1 MIKKGV
7 FMNYCKEK
15 LSYENILKEYQNGC
29 KHTETI
35 GMEYERLPIDKS
47 TNEAA
52 SYYGLFGVCE
62 LLKEFA
68 EIDNWDY
75 LLDNNEIIGLKKLHD
90 TITLE
95 PGAQIEYSIEPQKTV
110 TDLKNKIE
118 SIDSALN
125 ILLDKYG
132 IKLINYGVS
141 PISTYKKIK
150 LIPKRRYKY
159 MADYLWGILSDVMMR
174 ETAGI
179 QVGVDYSSEEDA
191 MNKLRIASIISP
203 FMTAMFANSSIRGGV
218 DTGYKSFRALAWL
231 NTDNERCGFPT
242 DLTRENDFTNY
253 INNVIESPM
262 IFITR
267 NNKIINIDG
276 KITFK
281 QFLKYGYQGYQAEMK
296 DYKLHANLYFPDVR
310 LRQFIEIRNHDCVGN
325 GLEYSIP
332 AIYKGIMYNKDAMEE
347 IEYLL
352 KNISPRDIEEFRYHV
367 PRLALDTKIKN
378 ILAKDI
384 AAEILNIAYQSLDYK
399 NDNDSEYI
407 LPIMELTKQGLTP
420 GDIQYKT
427 GKVVNG

>member
-1 MIKKGV
+1 
-7 FMNYCKEK
+7 MNYCKEK
-15 LSYENILKEYQNGC
+15 LSYENILKEYQKGC

-347 IEYLL
+347 IDYLL

>member
-1 MIKKGV
+1 
-7 FMNYCKEK
+7 MNYCKEK
-15 LSYENILKEYQNGC
+15 LSYEDILKEYQKGY

-47 TNEAA
+47 TNEAV

-347 IEYLL
+347 IDYLF

>member
-1 MIKKGV
+1 
-7 FMNYCKEK
+7 MNYCKEK
-15 LSYENILKEYQNGC
+15 LSYEDILKEYQKGY

-281 QFLKYGYQGYQAEMK
+281 QFLKYGYQGYQAEIE

-347 IEYLL
+347 IDYLL

>member
-1 MIKKGV
+1 
-7 FMNYCKEK
+7 MNYCKEK
-15 LSYENILKEYQNGC
+15 LSYEDILKEYQKGY

-203 FMTAMFANSSIRGGV
+203 FMTAMFANSLIRGGV

-347 IEYLL
+347 IDYLL

>member
-1 MIKKGV
+1 
-7 FMNYCKEK
+7 MNYCKEK
-15 LSYENILKEYQNGC
+15 LSYEDILKEYQKGC

-281 QFLKYGYQGYQAEMK
+281 QFIKYGYQGYQAEMK

-325 GLEYSIP
+325 GFEYSIP

-347 IEYLL
+347 IDYLL

-384 AAEILNIAYQSLDYK
+384 AAEILNIAYQSLDCK

>member
-1 MIKKGV
+1 
-7 FMNYCKEK
+7 MNYCKEK
-15 LSYENILKEYQNGC
+15 LSYEDILKEYQKGC

-281 QFLKYGYQGYQAEMK
+281 QFLKYGYQSYQAEME

-347 IEYLL
+347 IDYLL

>member
-1 MIKKGV
+1 
-7 FMNYCKEK
+7 MNYCKEK
-15 LSYENILKEYQNGC
+15 LSYEDILKEYQKGY

-281 QFLKYGYQGYQAEMK
+281 QFLKYGYQGYQAEIE

-347 IEYLL
+347 IDYLL

-384 AAEILNIAYQSLDYK
+384 AAEILNIAYQSLDCK

>member
-1 MIKKGV
+1 
-7 FMNYCKEK
+7 MNYCKEK
-15 LSYENILKEYQNGC
+15 LSYEDILKEYQKGY

-281 QFLKYGYQGYQAEMK
+281 QFLKYGYQGYQAEME
-296 DYKLHANLYFPDVR
+296 DYKLHANLYFSDVR

-347 IEYLL
+347 IDYLL

>member
-1 MIKKGV
+1 MY
-7 FMNYCKEK
+7 YCKEK
-15 LSYENILKEYQNGC
+15 LSYEDILKEYQKGC
-29 KHTETI
+29 KQTETI
-35 GMEYERLPIDKS
+35 GMEYERLPIDKE

-68 EIDNWDY
+68 RIDNWDY
-75 LLDNNEIIGLKKLHD
+75 LLDGDEIIGLKKLHD

-110 TDLKNKIE
+110 ADLKTKIE
-118 SIDSALN
+118 AIDSVLN
-125 ILLDKYG
+125 VILDKYG
-132 IKLINYGVS
+132 INLINYGVS
-141 PISTYKKIK
+141 PISTYKKIE

-179 QVGVDYSSEEDA
+179 QVGIDYSSEEDA
-191 MNKLRIASIISP
+191 MNKLRLASLMSP
-203 FMTAMFANSSIRGGV
+203 FMTAMFANSSVRGGV

-231 NTDNERCGFPT
+231 NTDNERCGFAT
-242 DLTRENDFTNY
+242 DLTSENDFTNY
-253 INNVIESPM
+253 INNLMESPM
-262 IFITR
+262 IFIMR
-267 NNKIINIDG
+267 NNKIIYIDG

-281 QFLKYGYQGYQAEMK
+281 QFMKYGYQGFEADME

-310 LRQFIEIRNHDCVGN
+310 LRQFVEIRNHDCVGG

-332 AIYKGIMYNKDAMEE
+332 AIYKGIMYNKDAMDEVN
-347 IEYLL
+347 YLL
-352 KNISPRDIEEFRYHV
+352 KKLAPRDIEEFRFHV
-367 PRLALDTKIKN
+367 PRTALDTRIKN

-384 AAEILNIAYQSLDYK
+384 AAEILNIAYQSLDSK
-399 NDNDSEYI
+399 GDNDSEFI

-420 GDIQYKT
+420 GDTRYKT